1 MQFYT
6 GVDTWRAATASN
18 ASTSARVVGAANR
31 YRSLSAATSGSDR
44 LPTVSL
50 GVDDIRVKEAARGST
65 RDAEATPLW
74 RSDDI

>member
-1 MQFYT
+1 M
-6 GVDTWRAATASN
+6 
-18 ASTSARVVGAANR
+18 
-31 YRSLSAATSGSDR
+31 
-44 LPTVSL
+44 